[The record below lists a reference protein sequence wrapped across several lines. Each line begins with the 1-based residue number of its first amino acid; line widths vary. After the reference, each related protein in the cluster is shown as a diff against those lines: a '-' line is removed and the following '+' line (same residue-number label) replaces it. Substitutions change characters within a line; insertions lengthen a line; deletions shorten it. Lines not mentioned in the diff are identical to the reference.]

1 MEKKIFNLKE
11 LNLIIKKKRK
21 EKKKIV
27 LCHGVFDLLHIGH
40 IKHFQKA
47 KKFGDFL
54 VVSITVDK
62 YVNKGNNRPLFN
74 MNLRAEAIA
83 ALSVVDAVCL
93 SHFPSAVNIINIVKP
108 NFYFKGADYKDHKKD
123 VTKKIQL
130 ESNAVKKY
138 RGKIIYTNEITF
150 SSTNLLNHS
159 FGLLNEEQKQYLK
172 GIKEKYSLD
181 DIIKIINSLSNIKV
195 LVLGETIIDQYI
207 FCEALGKSGKE
218 PYLAMRE
225 LDTMNYL
232 GGAAAIANNL
242 SAFTKNVGL
251 LSMVGQN
258 KEYLDFIKNK
268 INKNITIKF
277 LYKKNS
283 PTILKK
289 RFLDSVSK
297 SKIFGTYQINDQEL
311 SLRDDHNFLHRMKKF
326 SNKYDLIVVS
336 DYGHGFISSYISN
349 YLRKLNKFISLNAQV
364 NASNVG
370 YHTLSKYKKVDT
382 LIINESELRHE
393 MRNKNEEVK
402 ILAKI
407 LLKKIGIKNLVVTRG
422 NKGAFLLNSHNNFID
437 CPAFAE
443 KVVDKVGAGDTMLA
457 VISLC
462 LKAKVPSDLS
472 LLLGSLAGSISV
484 ADFANSNKLDK
495 NYFIRMVETY
505 LK

>member
-1 MEKKIFNLKE
+1 MEKKFFNIKTLST
-11 LNLIIKKKRK
+11 IIEKKKK
-21 EKKKIV
+21 EKKKII

-62 YVNKGNNRPLFN
+62 YVNKGNNRPFFDQG
-74 MNLRAEAIA
+74 LRAEAIA
-83 ALSVVDAVCL
+83 ALNVVDAVCL

-108 NFYFKGADYKDHKKD
+108 DFYFKGADYKDHKKD
-123 VTKKIQL
+123 ITRKIQL
-130 ESNAVKKY
+130 ETAAVRKH
-138 RGKIIYTNEITF
+138 RGKIIYTNDITF
-150 SSTNLLNHS
+150 SSTNLLNNS
-159 FGLLNEEQKQYLK
+159 FGLLNEEQKKFLK
-172 GIKEKYSLD
+172 NIKEKYSLD
-181 DIIKIINSLSNIKV
+181 QIIKYINRLNETKV

-225 LDTMNYL
+225 LVTKNYL
-232 GGAAAIANNL
+232 GGAGAIANNL

-251 LSMVGQN
+251 ISVIGQE
-258 KEYLDFIKNK
+258 KEYLGFIKK
-268 INKNITIKF
+268 KLNKNIVAKF

-289 RFLDSVSK
+289 RFLDNVSK
-297 SKIFGTYQINDQEL
+297 SKIFGSYEINDQEL
-311 SLRDDHNFLHRMKKF
+311 SLREDYSLSHLIKKF
-326 SNKYDLIVVS
+326 SKKYDLIVIS
-336 DYGHGFISSYISN
+336 DYGHGFISSHISN
-349 YLRKLNKFISLNAQV
+349 FLKKLSKFISLNAQV
-364 NASNVG
+364 NASNIG
-370 YHTLSKYKKVDT
+370 YHTLSKYRNVEA

-407 LLKKIGIKNLVVTRG
+407 LIKKINIKNLVVTRG
-422 NKGAFLLNSHNNFID
+422 TKGAFFLNNRKDFIN

-462 LKAKVPSDLS
+462 LKAKVPNDLS
-472 LLLGSLAGSISV
+472 LLLGSLAGAISV
-484 ADFANSNKLDK
+484 SDFANSKILDK
-495 NYFIRMVETY
+495 NYFLRIVETY

>member
-1 MEKKIFNLKE
+1 MIQKLFNLKD
-11 LNLIIKKKRK
+11 LSFIISEKKK
-21 EKKKIV
+21 EKKKII

-54 VVSITVDK
+54 VVSVTVDK

-74 MNLRAEAIA
+74 EDLRAEAIT
-83 ALSVVDAVCL
+83 ALNVVDAVCL

-123 VTKKIQL
+123 ITKKILL
-130 ESNAVKKY
+130 ESVAVKKNG
-138 RGKIIYTNEITF
+138 GKIIYTNEMAF
-150 SSTNLLNHS
+150 SSTNLLNYN
-159 FGLLNEEQKQYLK
+159 FGLLNDEQKNYLK
-172 GIKEKYSLD
+172 NIKDKYSLD
-181 DIIKIINSLSNIKV
+181 VIIKYINKLSNIKV

-207 FCEALGKSGKE
+207 FCDALGKSGKE

-225 LDTMNYL
+225 QVTKNYL

-242 SAFTKNVGL
+242 SVFTKNVCL

-258 KEYLDFIKNK
+258 KEYLDFIKRNLN
-268 INKNITIKF
+268 INIIKSF
-277 LYKKNS
+277 LCKKNS

-289 RFLDSVSK
+289 RFLDNISK
-297 SKIFGTYQINDQEL
+297 SKIFGSYQINDQEL
-311 SLRDDHNFLHRMKKF
+311 SPREDYKFLNLIKKF

-364 NASNVG
+364 NASNIG
-370 YHTLSKYKKVDT
+370 YHTLSKYKKIDA

-422 NKGAFLLNSHNNFID
+422 SKGAFLLNDHKHFIE

-462 LKAKVPSDLS
+462 LKAKLPNDLS
-472 LLLGSLAGSISV
+472 LLLGSVAGSMSV
-484 ADFANSNKLDK
+484 GVFANSKILDK
-495 NYFIRMVETY
+495 NYFIRIVETY

>member
-1 MEKKIFNLKE
+1 MSKKFFNLKD
-11 LNLIIKKKRK
+11 LSAIISEKKK
-21 EKKKIV
+21 EKKKII

-54 VVSITVDK
+54 VVSITVDR

-74 MNLRAEAIA
+74 EDLRAEAIA
-83 ALSVVDAVCL
+83 ALNVVDAVCL

-108 NFYFKGADYKDHKKD
+108 NFYFKGSDYKDHKKD
-123 VTKKIQL
+123 VTRKIQL
-130 ESNAVKKY
+130 ETYAVKKY
-138 RGKIIYTNEITF
+138 GGKIIYTNEITF

-159 FGLLNEEQKQYLK
+159 FGLLNEEQKKY
-172 GIKEKYSLD
+172 IKERYSLD
-181 DIIKIINSLSNIKV
+181 EIIKYINILSNIKV

-225 LDTMNYL
+225 LETKNYL

-251 LSMVGQN
+251 LSMIGQN
-258 KEYLDFIKNK
+258 KEYLDFIKKK
-268 INKNITIKF
+268 INKKITTKF

-289 RFLDSVSK
+289 RFLDNVSK
-297 SKIFGTYQINDQEL
+297 SKIFGSYQINDQEL
-311 SLRDDHNFLHRMKKF
+311 SSRDDYSLLHLMKKF

-336 DYGHGFISSYISN
+336 DYGHGFISTYISN

-364 NASNVG
+364 NASNIG
-370 YHTLSKYKKVDT
+370 YHTLSKYRKVDA

-422 NKGAFLLNSHNNFID
+422 TKGAFLLNDHKHLID

-443 KVVDKVGAGDTMLA
+443 KIVDKVGAGDTMLA

-462 LKAKVPSDLS
+462 LKAKVPKDLS
-472 LLLGSLAGSISV
+472 LFLGSLAGSISV
-484 ADFANSNKLDK
+484 GAFANSKILDK
-495 NYFIRMVETY
+495 NYFIRIVETY

>member
-1 MEKKIFNLKE
+1 MSKKFFNLKD
-11 LNLIIKKKRK
+11 LSAIISEKKK
-21 EKKKIV
+21 EKKKII

-54 VVSITVDK
+54 VVSITVDR

-74 MNLRAEAIA
+74 EDLRAEAIA
-83 ALSVVDAVCL
+83 ALNVVDAVCL

-108 NFYFKGADYKDHKKD
+108 NFYFKGSDYKDHKKD
-123 VTKKIQL
+123 VTRKIQL
-130 ESNAVKKY
+130 ETDAVKKY
-138 RGKIIYTNEITF
+138 GGKIIYTNEITF

-159 FGLLNEEQKQYLK
+159 FGLLNEEQKKYLK
-172 GIKEKYSLD
+172 AIKERYSLD
-181 DIIKIINSLSNIKV
+181 EIIKYINSLSNIKV

-225 LDTMNYL
+225 LETKNYL

-251 LSMVGQN
+251 LSMIGQN
-258 KEYLDFIKNK
+258 KEYLDFIKKK
-268 INKNITIKF
+268 INKKITTKF

-289 RFLDSVSK
+289 RFLDNVSK
-297 SKIFGTYQINDQEL
+297 SKIFGSYQINDQEL
-311 SLRDDHNFLHRMKKF
+311 SSRDDYSLLHLMKKF

-336 DYGHGFISSYISN
+336 DYGHGFISPYISN
-349 YLRKLNKFISLNAQV
+349 YLRKLNKFISINAQV
-364 NASNVG
+364 NASNIG
-370 YHTLSKYKKVDT
+370 YHTLSKYRKVDA

-407 LLKKIGIKNLVVTRG
+407 LLKKKGIKNLVVTRG
-422 NKGAFLLNSHNNFID
+422 MKGAFLLNDHKHLID

-462 LKAKVPSDLS
+462 LKAKVPKDLS
-472 LLLGSLAGSISV
+472 LFLGSLAGSISV
-484 ADFANSNKLDK
+484 GAFANSKILDK
-495 NYFIRMVETY
+495 NYFIRIVETY